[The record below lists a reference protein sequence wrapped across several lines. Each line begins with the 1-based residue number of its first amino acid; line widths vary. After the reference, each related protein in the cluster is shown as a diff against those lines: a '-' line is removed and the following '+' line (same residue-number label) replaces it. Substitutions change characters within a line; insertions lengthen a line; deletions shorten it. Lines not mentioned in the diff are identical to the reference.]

1 MSRDESRLRAKV
13 ERAGQSHVFRW
24 WDDLSSGQRDRLL
37 SQIDRIDFERL
48 ARVYD
53 EVVRNEMPQPDISA
67 VEPPDA
73 IPIPA
78 TGQQRDAAREARA
91 VGEDLLRA
99 GKIATFVVAGGQG
112 TRLGYEAPKGTF
124 PVGPVTGKSLFQFHA
139 EKIAA
144 MGARYGMPLPWYIM
158 TSDTNRG
165 ETERF
170 FEEHEF
176 FGLRRN
182 DVFFFVQEM
191 IPAVDEDGKVLLDE
205 KAHVFENPNGHG
217 GSLNALCNSGAVE
230 DMKRRGIEH
239 FFYHQVD
246 NVQIRIADPTF
257 MGYHAAANAEMSSKC
272 AWKNT
277 DYEKVGITV
286 KLDGHLRVVEY
297 TEVTPEIAESRNPDG
312 SYKYGVGNIA
322 IHAFSVDFVERVGS
336 MRDPLPFHVAHKK
349 VPHVNEAGEKAVPET
364 ENGYKFETFVFDA
377 FQYAAR
383 SIVMLVDRAGE
394 YAPVKSLTGPNA
406 VENARRAMT
415 DTSGSWLE
423 AAGIDVHRGPD
434 GHVQGKIEISP
445 LYALDEQELLDK
457 VDRDMV
463 FEGELSL

>member
-1 MSRDESRLRAKV
+1 MSSDESRLRAKA
-13 ERAGQSHVFRW
+13 EQAGQSHVFRW
-24 WDDLSSGQRDRLL
+24 WDDLSSVQRERLL
-37 SQIDRIDFERL
+37 SQVDRVDFERL
-48 ARVYD
+48 TRVYHEFVRD
-53 EVVRNEMPQPDISA
+53 ESPQPDISA
-67 VEPPDA
+67 VEPSDA

-78 TGQQRDAAREARA
+78 TDQQRDAAREART

-112 TRLGYEAPKGTF
+112 TRLGYDAPKGTF
-124 PVGPVTGKSLFQFHA
+124 PIGPVTGKSLFQFHA

-144 MGARYGMPLPWYIM
+144 MGARYGRPLPWYIM
-158 TSDTNRG
+158 TSQTNRE
-165 ETERF
+165 ETEAF
-170 FEEHEF
+170 FGEHEF
-176 FGLRRN
+176 FGLRRD
-182 DVFFFVQEM
+182 DVFFFVQGM
-191 IPAVDEDGKVLLDE
+191 IPAVDEDGRVFLDE
-205 KAHVFENPNGHG
+205 KDHMFENPNGHG
-217 GSLNALCNSGAVE
+217 GSLNALYNSGAVE

-257 MGYHAAANAEMSSKC
+257 MGYHASANGEMSSKC
-272 AWKNT
+272 ALKNT

-312 SYKYGVGNIA
+312 SYKYGVGNLA

-349 VPHVNEAGEKAVPET
+349 VPYVNEAGEKVSPET

-377 FQYAAR
+377 FQYATR
-383 SIVMLVDRAGE
+383 SIVMLVDRADE
-394 YAPVKSLTGPNA
+394 YAPVKSLTGPNS
-406 VENARRAMT
+406 VENAQQDMT
-415 DTSGSWLE
+415 DTFGSWLE

-445 LYALDEQELLDK
+445 LYALDKQELLGK
-457 VDRDMV
+457 VDQDMV